1 MRAKNANKKTPAK
14 KNLKTKKKTPAVKK
28 VSPNKQK
35 SIKRMINQ
43 WNSVSFVLKNKFKNF
58 DITQLFLTV
67 KKVIRMRMFYK

>member
-14 KNLKTKKKTPAVKK
+14 KNLKTKKKTPTVKK